1 MRQFFFLWLLL
12 FSGFSFSQTITGTVR
27 EKGTGLPLPLANVFI
42 NNTTIG
48 AATDVDGKFRL
59 SGNFSNDIELVASF
73 VGYVTEVKTVSFRGK
88 NEVQIDFQLAFNES
102 NLSEVELK
110 AKRDKSWERE
120 LRRFEEAFL
129 ALPDDPYKADIEILN
144 PWVLDFGKVKA
155 SKGPNYIQA
164 TTQEPLKIKNKAL
177 GYDLTYYLQD
187 FRVMRNGTRFFGQVF
202 YEPSKSENPQES
214 EQWIKARENNYHSS
228 LRDLNQS
235 ILLNSRDSL
244 DFNIY
249 HALPEKMDRKRTNDF
264 YEELDKSIV
273 LIPKDSILRR
283 PMGDG
288 SYRVFLPGR
297 MEVHHLDKSWRND
310 YYTNVYHAISWI
322 EAPEGYY
329 DIDLRGTLINP
340 TQLILSGYLSRQ
352 RVARIL
358 PLDFEPNENFVL
370 ENFHTEVITSP
381 SLKLNRFRE
390 KAWLATNKPYFYPGE
405 TAWLAGRMLYQ
416 EPALADSLSRV
427 IYVDLVNSKAELIQ
441 AYTFSIDQG
450 KISGGLVLD
459 QALTPGD
466 YALRAYTH
474 WNQNFGQKD
483 QFITPIIIM
492 NPGFQPKVESTDSE
506 PLFGE
511 VSIIPEISITDS
523 LSYRVMDLKLDFLDE
538 FQNPIDTEFILS
550 LVDGESVVELDQI
563 NSLEKTMDW
572 LDEPL
577 PDDFYSEL
585 FNPIEYGI
593 SIRGKFSPS
602 NNRQPLINP
611 ITVVRGDL
619 EDYGQVMTDSSGN
632 FWATGLYFQDTAK
645 IAIAAMDEKLR
656 PYGSVEIFP
665 RKSPLISQILPRI
678 SYTTELIKEEDR
690 LLDVSGDY
698 ILLEEFVKEE
708 VKVRETM
715 ADRNYGYGEPSR
727 QLGQEDLEK
736 LPWEQIYG
744 KLSIGGKLFG
754 NYNYGEKVG
763 SPLII
768 LDGKNYPFLTGLQIE
783 ELLGVLE
790 PSQLESIKVYS
801 SPSDKA
807 IFGIAGY
814 AGVIMIETKKGF
826 RTEPDSDRKFNSEG
840 FQIFE
845 IPGFTDYQKFP
856 KNPPSDQY
864 LKKKPTIYWE
874 PKGQTS
880 DGIFKTKVK
889 VPYGVKLIRIKVE
902 GKTLDGEVVYHSST
916 LNLENPILK

>member
-1 MRQFFFLWLLL
+1 MRQLFFFWFLF
-12 FSGFSFSQTITGTVR
+12 FSGFSFSQTITGTVK
-27 EKGTGLPLPLANVFI
+27 EKGSGLPLPFANVFV
-42 NNTTIG
+42 NNTTQG

-59 SGNFSNDIELVASF
+59 SGNFSSEIELVASF
-73 VGYVTEVKTVSFRGK
+73 VGYVTEVKTISFRGK
-88 NEVQIDFQLAFNES
+88 NEIQIDFQLAFNES
-102 NLSEVELK
+102 NLTEIELK

-129 ALPDDPYKADIEILN
+129 ALPDDPYKSEIEILN

-202 YEPSKSENPQES
+202 YEPIKSENSQES
-214 EQWIKARENNYHSS
+214 EQWINARENNYHSS
-228 LRDLNQS
+228 LRHLNQS

-264 YEELDKSIV
+264 YEELNKSIV
-273 LIPKDSILRR
+273 SVPKDSILRR

-297 MEVHHLDKSWRND
+297 MEIHHLDKSWRND

-340 TQLILSGYLSRQ
+340 TQLVLSGYLSRQ
-352 RVARIL
+352 RVARTL
-358 PLDFEPNENFVL
+358 PLDFEPNENFVVEQL
-370 ENFHTEVITSP
+370 QPEVITSP
-381 SLKLNRFRE
+381 ALRLNRLRE
-390 KAWLATNKPYFYPGE
+390 KVWLTTNKPYFYPGE
-405 TAWLAGRMLYQ
+405 TAWIGGRMLYQ

-427 IYVDLVNSKAELIQ
+427 VYVDLVNSKSELIQ
-441 AYTFSIDQG
+441 TSTFSIVQG
-450 KISGGLVLD
+450 KISGGLLLAQD
-459 QALTPGD
+459 LIPGD
-466 YALRAYTH
+466 YALRGSTH

-506 PLFGE
+506 PLFGG
-511 VSIIPEISITDS
+511 VSMIPEFSISDS

-550 LVDGESVVELDQI
+550 LVDGEAVVEVDSLS
-563 NSLEKTMDW
+563 SLEKAMDW

-577 PDDFYSEL
+577 EDDFNSEL
-585 FNPIEYGI
+585 SSSIEYGI
-593 SIRGKFSPS
+593 SIRGKFIPS
-602 NNRQPLINP
+602 NKRQPLINP

-632 FWATGLYFQDTAK
+632 FWATGLYFQDTSM
-645 IAIAAMDEKLR
+645 IAIAAMDEKRR
-656 PYGSVEIFP
+656 PFGSVEIFP
-665 RKSPLISQILPRI
+665 RKAPLVSRTIPSYA
-678 SYTTELIKEEDR
+678 YTTELIKEEDR

-715 ADRNYGYGEPSR
+715 AERNYGYGPPSR
-727 QLGQEDLEK
+727 EMGQERLEK
-736 LPWEQIYG
+736 MATWEQVFQSMG
-744 KLSIGGKLFG
+744 LFS
-754 NYNYGEKVG
+754 NYNFGEKTGPPMV
-763 SPLII
+763 I
-768 LDGKNYPFLTGLQIE
+768 LDGQKFPFIHPSEILEGL
-783 ELLGVLE
+783 V
-790 PSQLESIKVYS
+790 PSELESVKVYS
-801 SPSDKA
+801 DPISLA
-807 IFGIAGY
+807 IFGMLGY
-814 AGVIMIETKKGF
+814 GGVIMIETKKGF
-826 RTEPDSDRKFNSEG
+826 RTGPDSDRKFNSEG
-840 FQIFE
+840 FQIFD
-845 IPGFTDYQKFP
+845 IAGFTEYQEFP
-856 KNPPSDQY
+856 KNPLSDQY

-874 PKGQTS
+874 PNGQTK
-880 DGIFKTKVK
+880 DGIYQAKVK

-902 GKTLDGEVVYHSST
+902 GRTQDGEVVYHTST
-916 LNLENPILK
+916 LDLEKPILR